1 MSVERGTCRD
11 MLKIEIF
18 YFFVKKFFSKKFEHT
33 VEIGLQNSTTGE
45 SFVKY
50 AQGVV
55 QIRRIFV

>member
-18 YFFVKKFFSKKFEHT
+18 YFFVKKIFSKKFEHT
-33 VEIGLQNSTTGE
+33 IRTGLKNSTTGE
-45 SFVKY
+45 SFVEY